1 MDFKNKTVVVTGGAS
16 GIGKTICAEFAKYGA
31 KVCIIDLKENDYFIG
46 DLADE
51 KTLHSFVEKVLHDY
65 QGIDYLINNAM
76 LTKGGIMDCSYAD
89 FDYTLKVGVAAPF
102 MLAKLFLNH
111 FNKGASI
118 VNISSTRARMSQ
130 PNTESYTAA
139 KGGIASLTH
148 ALAISL
154 AGKVR
159 VNSVSPGW
167 IDTSFKTY
175 EGPDADQHPVKR
187 VGDPLDIANMVLYL
201 CSDKASFI
209 TGQDFCID
217 GGMTK
222 QMIYNDDFG
231 WTYEK

>member
-1 MDFKNKTVVVTGGAS
+1 M
-16 GIGKTICAEFAKYGA
+16 
-31 KVCIIDLKENDYFIG
+31 
-46 DLADE
+46 
-51 KTLHSFVEKVLHDY
+51 HDY